1 MNLLDVLLQVVFGSV
16 CLSTANLFAFICL
29 IHNVGGVPDFLRDNF
44 GLECRLDFFIV
55 DLEL

>member
-1 MNLLDVLLQVVFGSV
+1 MLLQVIFGSV

-29 IHNVGGVPDFLRDNF
+29 IHNVSGVPDFLRDNF